1 MDLIILKDV
10 TIIFGVAVVVIL
22 ICQKLKVP
30 PIIGYLLTGVLAGP
44 NGFSLISGIHE
55 VEIMAEIGVILLLF
69 TIGIEFSLKNIVK
82 IRNTLLIGGG
92 IQVLLTIAVFFLIT
106 RFDFVGAQD
115 GNSIPESIFMGFLMT
130 LSSTA
135 IVLKLLQ
142 ERGEFVSPHGRT
154 ILGVLI
160 FQDIVIVPMI
170 LVLPFL
176 AGVSGGE
183 GSGIWEIALKVLA
196 VIFMVFIGAKY
207 VVPKLLYQVAKTK
220 SRELFLLTIIVI
232 ALAVAYL
239 TYMAGLSL
247 ALGAFLAGLI
257 VSESDYSQQ
266 AFGNVVPF
274 LDVFTSFF
282 FVSIGMLLDVEFL
295 LSKPILIL
303 VITLGV
309 ILVKS
314 VIATGAGL
322 ALGFPLRPSLLVGF
336 TLAQVGEFSFIL
348 SKKGQELGLISDGNY
363 QLFLDVSVLTMA
375 ATPFV
380 MSAAPKFADLLLRL
394 PLPMRLKAGLDPDNV
409 AEDYIKGISDHLI
422 IIGYGVNGR
431 NVARAAKF
439 AKIPY
444 EVIDLNAETVRSE
457 KKNGEPIFFGDATQ
471 ESVLEH
477 ATVKDA
483 MVLVI
488 TLPGSAD
495 VRRITQVARQMN
507 PHLHIIIR
515 SRFVNDMQDLF
526 KLGADEVIPEEF
538 ETSVEIFTR
547 VLAKYLIPREEIEKL
562 VSMVRADG
570 YEMFRS
576 LSLDESNYGKL
587 SVRVPEININ
597 SMHVCKN
604 AEIDGKTLSEM
615 AFEKKYGLTLL
626 ALSRLNK
633 TYSQMPDDFIFR
645 ENDILF
651 FLASYDKL
659 SKIDALFKSPDSK
672 CGLSDENRR
681 LTEN

>member
-1 MDLIILKDV
+1 MDLLILKDI
-10 TIIFGVAVVVIL
+10 TIIFSVAVVVIL
-22 ICQKLKVP
+22 ICQQLKIP

-44 NGFSLISGIHE
+44 NGFSLISGVHE
-55 VEIMAEIGVILLLF
+55 VEILAEIGVILLLF
-69 TIGIEFSLKNIVK
+69 TIGIEFSLKNLVK

-92 IQVLLTIAVFFLIT
+92 IQVFITIIVFYFVT
-106 RFDFVGAQD
+106 RLDIIGAQE
-115 GNSIPESIFMGFLMT
+115 GNGFSESMFMGFLMA

-176 AGVSGGE
+176 AGVSGE
-183 GSGIWEIALKVLA
+183 SGSSIWEIALKVLA
-196 VIFMVFIGAKY
+196 VVLMVFIGAKY
-207 VVPKLLYQVAKTK
+207 IVPKLLYQVAKTK

-295 LSKPILIL
+295 LSKPFIILL
-303 VITLGV
+303 ITIGV
-309 ILVKS
+309 IVVKAI
-314 VIATGAGL
+314 VATGAGL
-322 ALGFPLRPSLLVGF
+322 ALGFPLRSSLFVGF
-336 TLAQVGEFSFIL
+336 TLSQVGEFSFIL
-348 SKKGQELGLISDGNY
+348 SRKGQELGLISDGNY
-363 QLFLDVSVLTMA
+363 QLFLNVSVITMA
-375 ATPFV
+375 ATPFI
-380 MSAAPKFADLLLRL
+380 MSAAPKFADLLFKL
-394 PLPMRLKAGLDPDNV
+394 PLPARLKSGLKPV
-409 AEDYIKGISDHLI
+409 LEDEEYILGIKDHLI
-422 IIGYGVNGR
+422 IIGYGLNGR
-431 NVARAAKF
+431 NVSRAAKF
-439 AKIPY
+439 ASIPY
-444 EVIDLNAETVRSE
+444 EVIDLNAQTVRAE
-457 KKNGEPIFFGDATQ
+457 KKKGEPIFFGDATQ
-471 ESVLEH
+471 DAVLEH
-477 ATVKDA
+477 ASIAKA

-488 TLPGSAD
+488 TLPGTTE
-495 VRRITQVARQMN
+495 VRRITQVARRMN

-547 VLAKYLIPREEIEKL
+547 VLAKYLIPHDEIEKL
-562 VSMVRADG
+562 VAMVRADG

-576 LSLDESNYGKL
+576 LSIEDSNFNRLK
-587 SVRVPEININ
+587 VKVPEISIN
-597 SMHVCKN
+597 SIHVCPRSEIEGKN
-604 AEIDGKTLSEM
+604 MQETG
-615 AFEKKYGLTLL
+615 FEKNYGLTLL
-626 ALSRLNK
+626 AVSRSNETFSK
-633 TYSQMPDDFIFR
+633 PTGNFIFE

-651 FLASYDKL
+651 FLASADKL
-659 SKIDALFKSPDSK
+659 SKIDGLFVSPPEHSDKSL
-672 CGLSDENRR
+672 G
-681 LTEN
+681 

>member
-1 MDLIILKDV
+1 MEFLILKDV
-10 TIIFGVAVVVIL
+10 TIIFGIAVLVIF
-22 ICQKLKVP
+22 ICQRLKVP

-44 NGFSLISGIHE
+44 NGFSLISGVHE
-55 VEIMAEIGVILLLF
+55 VEVLAEIGVILLLF
-69 TIGIEFSLKNIVK
+69 TIGIEFSLKNLVK
-82 IRNTLLIGGG
+82 IRNTLMIGGG
-92 IQVLLTIAVFFLIT
+92 IQVLITIAIFYVIT
-106 RFDFVGAQD
+106 RLDIFGAQD
-115 GNSIPESIFMGFLMT
+115 GNSVKESVFMGFLIA

-142 ERGEFVSPHGRT
+142 ERGEFISPHGKT
-154 ILGVLI
+154 ILGILI
-160 FQDIVIVPMI
+160 FQDIIIVPMI

-176 AGVSGGE
+176 AGVSSDT
-183 GSGIWEIALKVLA
+183 GSGIWEILAKVAA
-196 VIFMVFIGAKY
+196 VIVLVFLGAKY
-207 VVPKLLYQVAKTK
+207 VVPKLLYHVAKTK

-303 VITLGV
+303 IVTLGV
-309 ILVKS
+309 IIIKS
-314 VIATGAGL
+314 IIATTAGL
-322 ALGFPLRPSLLVGF
+322 ALGYPLRTSLLVGF

-348 SKKGQELGLISDGNY
+348 SRKGQELGLISDGNY
-363 QLFLDVSVLTMA
+363 QLFLDVSVLSMA
-375 ATPFV
+375 ATPFI
-380 MSAAPKFADLLLRL
+380 MSAAPRFADLLLRL
-394 PLPMRLKAGLDPDNV
+394 PLPTRLKAGLRPGLG
-409 AEDYIKGISDHLI
+409 EEEYIAGIKDHLI
-422 IIGYGVNGR
+422 IIGYGINGR
-431 NVARAAKF
+431 NVSRAAKF
-439 AKIPY
+439 ANIPY

-457 KKNGEPIFFGDATQ
+457 KEKGEPIFFGDATQ
-471 ESVLEH
+471 DAVLEH
-477 ATVKDA
+477 ASVKEA
-483 MVLVI
+483 MVMVI

-495 VRRITQVARQMN
+495 VRRITQTARRMN

-515 SRFVNDMQDLF
+515 TRFVNDMQDLF

-547 VLAKYLIPREEIEKL
+547 VLAKYLIPRENIESL
-562 VSMVRADG
+562 VAQVRSDG

-576 LSLDESNYGKL
+576 LSIGEDNYGKL
-587 SVRVPEININ
+587 TVKVPEININ
-597 SMHVCKN
+597 TMHVCRN
-604 AEIDGKTLSEM
+604 SEIEGKIYGEV
-615 AFEKKYGLTLL
+615 AFEQKHGITLL
-626 ALSRLNK
+626 AVSRGNQTLSTLSR
-633 TYSQMPDDFIFR
+633 DFKFR

-659 SKIDALFKSPDSK
+659 AGISSMFSSPEED
-672 CGLSDENRR
+672 CGIQESD
-681 LTEN
+681 

>member
-1 MDLIILKDV
+1 MRDI

-22 ICQKLKVP
+22 VCQRLKIP

-44 NGFSLISGIHE
+44 HGFSLISGIHE
-55 VEIMAEIGVILLLF
+55 VEILAEIGVILLLF
-69 TIGIEFSLKNIVK
+69 TIGIEFSLKNLVK
-82 IRNTLLIGGG
+82 IRNTLMIGGG
-92 IQVLLTIAVFFLIT
+92 LQVFLTIAVFYLIT
-106 RFDFVGAQD
+106 RMDFVGAQD
-115 GNSIPESIFMGFLMT
+115 GNSIPESIFLGFLMT

-176 AGVSGGE
+176 AGVSDDGS
-183 GSGIWEIALKVLA
+183 SGIFEIALKVLA
-196 VIFMVFIGAKY
+196 VVLMVFIGAKY
-207 VVPKLLYQVAKTK
+207 VVPRLLYLVARTK

-282 FVSIGMLLDVEFL
+282 FVSIGMMLDVDFL
-295 LSKPILIL
+295 LSKPLLIL
-303 VITLGV
+303 LITIGV
-309 ILVKS
+309 IVVKS

-348 SKKGQELGLISDGNY
+348 SKKGQELGLISEGNY

-380 MSAAPKFADLLLRL
+380 MSAAPKFADILLRL
-394 PLPMRLKAGLDPDNV
+394 PLPLKLKAGLSPDNV
-409 AEDYIKGISDHLI
+409 AEDYIKGINGHLI

-444 EVIDLNAETVRSE
+444 EVIDLNAETVRVE
-457 KKNGEPIFFGDATQ
+457 KKKGEPIFFGDATQ

-477 ATVKDA
+477 ASIKEA

-495 VRRITQVARQMN
+495 LRRITQVARMMN

-515 SRFVNDMQDLF
+515 SRFVTDMQDLF
-526 KLGADEVIPEEF
+526 KLGADEVVPEEF

-562 VSMVRADG
+562 VSIVRADG

-576 LSLDESNYGKL
+576 LSLDQSNFGELTFK
-587 SVRVPEININ
+587 VPEININ
-597 SMHVCKN
+597 SLHVCKDSVIEGKSLD
-604 AEIDGKTLSEM
+604 EI
-615 AFEKKYGLTLL
+615 AFEKNHNLTLL

-633 TYSQMPDDFIFR
+633 TYSKMPDDFVLQ

-659 SKIDALFKSPDSK
+659 NKIDNLFKS
-672 CGLSDENRR
+672 GNSDCSLADNDKR
-681 LTEN
+681 LL

>member
-1 MDLIILKDV
+1 MDLIILRDI

-22 ICQKLKVP
+22 VCQRLKIP

-44 NGFSLISGIHE
+44 HGFSLISGIHE
-55 VEIMAEIGVILLLF
+55 VEILAEIGVILLLF
-69 TIGIEFSLKNIVK
+69 TIGIEFSLKNLVK
-82 IRNTLLIGGG
+82 IRNTLMIGGG
-92 IQVLLTIAVFFLIT
+92 LQVFLTIAVFYLIT
-106 RFDFVGAQD
+106 RMDFVGAQD
-115 GNSIPESIFMGFLMT
+115 GNSIPESIFLGFLMT

-176 AGVSGGE
+176 AGVSDDGS
-183 GSGIWEIALKVLA
+183 SGIFEIALKVLA
-196 VIFMVFIGAKY
+196 VVLMVFIGAKY
-207 VVPKLLYQVAKTK
+207 VVPRLLYLVARTK

-282 FVSIGMLLDVEFL
+282 FVSIGMMLDVDFL
-295 LSKPILIL
+295 LSKPLLIL
-303 VITLGV
+303 LITIGV
-309 ILVKS
+309 IVVKS

-348 SKKGQELGLISDGNY
+348 SKKGQELGLISEGNY

-380 MSAAPKFADLLLRL
+380 MSAAPKFADILLRL
-394 PLPMRLKAGLDPDNV
+394 PLPLKLKAGLSPDNV
-409 AEDYIKGISDHLI
+409 AEDYIKGINGHLI

-444 EVIDLNAETVRSE
+444 EVIDLNAETVRVE
-457 KKNGEPIFFGDATQ
+457 KKKGEPIFFGDATQ

-477 ATVKDA
+477 ASIKEA

-495 VRRITQVARQMN
+495 LRRITQVARMMN

-515 SRFVNDMQDLF
+515 SRFVTDMQDLF
-526 KLGADEVIPEEF
+526 KLGADEVVPEEF

-562 VSMVRADG
+562 VSIVRADG

-576 LSLDESNYGKL
+576 LSLDQSNFGELTFK
-587 SVRVPEININ
+587 VPEININ
-597 SMHVCKN
+597 SLHVCKDSVIEGKSLD
-604 AEIDGKTLSEM
+604 EI
-615 AFEKKYGLTLL
+615 AFEKNHNLTLL

-633 TYSQMPDDFIFR
+633 TYSKMPDDFVLQ

-659 SKIDALFKSPDSK
+659 NKIDNLFKS
-672 CGLSDENRR
+672 GNSDCSLADNDKR
-681 LTEN
+681 LL

>member
-1 MDLIILKDV
+1 MDLIILKDI
-10 TIIFGVAVVVIL
+10 TIIFSISVGVIF
-22 ICQKLKVP
+22 ICQQLKIP

-44 NGFSLISGIHE
+44 NGFSLISGVHQ
-55 VEIMAEIGVILLLF
+55 VEILAEVGVILLLF
-69 TIGIEFSLKNIVK
+69 TIGIEFSLKNLVK

-92 IQVLLTIAVFFLIT
+92 VQVFITIGAFYLIT
-106 RFDFVGAQD
+106 RLDIVGAQD
-115 GNSIPESIFMGFLMT
+115 GNSMKEAVFMGFLMA

-142 ERGEFVSPHGRT
+142 ERGDFISPHGRT
-154 ILGVLI
+154 VLGILI

-170 LVLPFL
+170 LILPFI
-176 AGVSGGE
+176 AGVSAE
-183 GSGIWEIALKVLA
+183 GSGGILEILIKVVA
-196 VIFMVFIGAKY
+196 VILLVFIGAKY
-207 VVPKLLYQVAKTK
+207 VVPKLLFHVAKTK

-232 ALAVAYL
+232 ALAVAYM

-295 LSKPILIL
+295 LAEPVIIL
-303 VITLGV
+303 VVTIGV
-309 ILVKS
+309 VALKTI
-314 VIATGAGL
+314 IASGAGF
-322 ALGFPLRPSLLVGF
+322 ALGFPLRTSLMVGF

-348 SKKGQELGLISDGNY
+348 SKKGQELGLISAGNY

-380 MSAAPKFADLLLRL
+380 IAAAPGFADLLLKL
-394 PLPMRLKAGLDPDNV
+394 PLPEKIKTGLKPGSGDDQNIV
-409 AEDYIKGISDHLI
+409 GIKDHLI
-422 IIGYGVNGR
+422 IIGYGINGR
-431 NVARAAKF
+431 NVSRAAKF

-444 EVIDLNAETVRSE
+444 EVIDLNAETVRTE
-457 KKNGEPIFFGDATQ
+457 KQKGEPIFFGDATQ
-471 ESVLEH
+471 EVVLEH
-477 ATVKDA
+477 ASVRKA

-488 TLPGSAD
+488 TLPGSAE
-495 VRRITQVARQMN
+495 VRRITQTARKMN

-515 SRFVNDMQDLF
+515 TRFINDVQDLF

-547 VLAKYLIPREEIEKL
+547 VLAKYLVPREDIENL
-562 VSMVRADG
+562 VSQVRSDG

-576 LSLDESNYGKL
+576 LSIEEENYGKL
-587 SVRVPEININ
+587 TVKVPEISVNTLR
-597 SMHVCKN
+597 VCSN
-604 AEIDGKTLSEM
+604 AEIQGRSANDIS
-615 AFEKKYGLTLL
+615 FEKKYGVTLL
-626 ALSRLNK
+626 AVSRE
-633 TYSQMPDDFIFR
+633 SQTFSRPHKDFIFE
-645 ENDILF
+645 ENDILV
-651 FLASYDKL
+651 FLASADKL
-659 SKIDALFKSPDSK
+659 AKISGLFASPDEDCNLPDLK
-672 CGLSDENRR
+672 
-681 LTEN
+681 T